1 MNKFLVSNL
10 FDSLFVK
17 MFEAELLKNFNEL
30 KKKYYDYSLID
41 STSTRSILL
50 RKNQIQ

>member
-1 MNKFLVSNL
+1 MNKFLICNL

-17 MFEAELLKNFNEL
+17 MFQAELLKNFNEH

-41 STSTRSILL
+41 SISTRSIFL
-50 RKNQIQ
+50 RKNKIL

>member
-1 MNKFLVSNL
+1 MNNFSVCNL

-17 MFEAELLKNFNEL
+17 MFELELIKNFNEH

-41 STSTRSILL
+41 STSTKSIFL
-50 RKNQIQ
+50 RKNQI